1 MYLLRSGHRVLRLLE
16 TTKAWSV
23 HEGRNGNKVSG
34 EHKISQD
41 KSEPFLK
48 PSSHSKGDRCAPA
61 VRGHW
66 GPGGGAGWG
75 GVGVVPLFET
85 LPISGATRQ
94 AYASS
99 WPSIGPRQLS
109 LAKRTIPDWPRL
121 RLPPPPPGGGTWERV
136 RGVCALGVCAR
147 GVWRVVVALI
157 YFLATAKLG
166 RVPYPATRSRCAETW

>member
-1 MYLLRSGHRVLRLLE
+1 MGRSG
-16 TTKAWSV
+16 
-23 HEGRNGNKVSG
+23 
-34 EHKISQD
+34 
-41 KSEPFLK
+41 
-48 PSSHSKGDRCAPA
+48 
-61 VRGHW
+61 RG
-66 GPGGGAGWG
+66 
-75 GVGVVPLFET
+75 PLFET

-147 GVWRVVVALI
+147 AGFGGWLSRSSTSWPLQSLVGFLTRPRVLGVQRPGSHWGL
-157 YFLATAKLG
+157 
-166 RVPYPATRSRCAETW
+166 SAEHQGGYGCL